1 MAPPSP
7 HRGGRRAL
15 TGERAHHDLSP
26 PLPGGE
32 RPPQLDDDA
41 AVPLDWHR
49 LRARRVHVG
58 RDRTRALLLGS
69 GRARRQRKSTGD
81 PLAPDSSDRPMRARF
96 PPARVPGLR
105 VLRLGGLVGRTVDA
119 TPRRGTQTEAIV
131 VVWAAI
137 LAVITLLSILPIFLY
152 NVDLSTLSFGS
163 DIPIVVGVG
172 ILLTGY
178 APAFAALLA
187 VRVVPGSG
195 GIRRLLA
202 PAVRWRVHPIW
213 YLIAI
218 LGPIGLFLVG
228 DVIRSL
234 LGLEVPSAWLALP
247 SASALT
253 FLAGAL
259 IAGSFGEEVGWR
271 GLAQPRLQ
279 QRRGALAAA
288 MMVGVL
294 WSLWHLWP
302 VLTPGGLAM
311 TGVSRVGLT

>member
-1 MAPPSP
+1 
-7 HRGGRRAL
+7 
-15 TGERAHHDLSP
+15 
-26 PLPGGE
+26 
-32 RPPQLDDDA
+32 
-41 AVPLDWHR
+41 
-49 LRARRVHVG
+49 
-58 RDRTRALLLGS
+58 
-69 GRARRQRKSTGD
+69 
-81 PLAPDSSDRPMRARF
+81 
-96 PPARVPGLR
+96 
-105 VLRLGGLVGRTVDA
+105 VDA
-119 TPRRGTQTEAIV
+119 TARRGTQNETVV

-137 LAVITLLSILPIFLY
+137 TALITLLSILPIFLY

-163 DIPIVVGVG
+163 DIPVVVGVG

-178 APAFAALLA
+178 APAFAAMLA
-187 VRVVPGSG
+187 VRFVPGAG

-213 YLIAI
+213 YAIAI

-247 SASALT
+247 SASALA

-288 MMVGVL
+288 IIVGVL

-302 VLTPGGLAM
+302 VLAPGGFAM
-311 TGVSRVGLT
+311 TGVSGVVLTFVRLVATSVVYAWLLKSTRGSLLIVMLAHAGHNVAAQVVPLPGGTQQADPVTALLYVAAAVIAVLFLGIRAGPTVRTAFPDSATPSGPSSS

>member
-1 MAPPSP
+1 
-7 HRGGRRAL
+7 
-15 TGERAHHDLSP
+15 
-26 PLPGGE
+26 
-32 RPPQLDDDA
+32 
-41 AVPLDWHR
+41 
-49 LRARRVHVG
+49 
-58 RDRTRALLLGS
+58 
-69 GRARRQRKSTGD
+69 
-81 PLAPDSSDRPMRARF
+81 
-96 PPARVPGLR
+96 
-105 VLRLGGLVGRTVDA
+105 
-119 TPRRGTQTEAIV
+119 

-137 LAVITLLSILPIFLY
+137 VAIITFLSILPIFVY
-152 NVDLSTLSFGS
+152 HVDLSTLSFGS

-187 VRVVPGSG
+187 VRFVPGSG
-195 GIRRLLA
+195 NIRQLLA

-213 YLIAI
+213 YVIAI

-247 SASALT
+247 SASALV

-279 QRRGALAAA
+279 VRHGALTAAIV
-288 MMVGVL
+288 VGVL

-302 VLTPGGLAM
+302 VLTPGGFAL
-311 TGVSRVGLT
+311 TGVAGVVLTVVRLIATSVVYAWLLNSTRGSLLIVMLAHAGHNIAAQVVPLPGGTQQADPVTALLYVAAAVIVVLFYGARWLSKAAAHPLVPGSPLSREA

>member
-1 MAPPSP
+1 
-7 HRGGRRAL
+7 
-15 TGERAHHDLSP
+15 
-26 PLPGGE
+26 
-32 RPPQLDDDA
+32 
-41 AVPLDWHR
+41 
-49 LRARRVHVG
+49 
-58 RDRTRALLLGS
+58 
-69 GRARRQRKSTGD
+69 
-81 PLAPDSSDRPMRARF
+81 
-96 PPARVPGLR
+96 
-105 VLRLGGLVGRTVDA
+105 VDA

-137 LAVITLLSILPIFLY
+137 LALITLLSILPIFLY

-187 VRVVPGSG
+187 VRIVPGSG

-311 TGVSRVGLT
+311 TGVSGVVLTFVRLIATSVVYAWLLNSTRGSLLIVMLAHAGHNIAAQVVPLPGGTQQADPVTALLYVAAAIIVVLFFGAKWLTKVSAYPPVPISP

>member
-1 MAPPSP
+1 M
-7 HRGGRRAL
+7 
-15 TGERAHHDLSP
+15 
-26 PLPGGE
+26 
-32 RPPQLDDDA
+32 
-41 AVPLDWHR
+41 
-49 LRARRVHVG
+49 
-58 RDRTRALLLGS
+58 
-69 GRARRQRKSTGD
+69 
-81 PLAPDSSDRPMRARF
+81 
-96 PPARVPGLR
+96 
-105 VLRLGGLVGRTVDA
+105 DA
-119 TPRRGTQTEAIV
+119 TPRRGSESATVV

-137 LAVITLLSILPIFLY
+137 LAIMTLVSILPIFLY
-152 NVDLSTLSFGS
+152 DVDLSTLSFGS

-202 PAVRWRVHPIW
+202 PAVRWRVHPVW

-234 LGLEVPSAWLALP
+234 LGLEVPPAWLALP
-247 SASALT
+247 SASALA

-288 MMVGVL
+288 IVVGVL

-302 VLTPGGLAM
+302 VVTPGGFAM
-311 TGVSRVGLT
+311 TGVSGVALTFMRLTATSVVYAWLLNSTRGSLLIVMLAHAGHNIAVRVVPLPPGTQQGDPVTALLYVAAAVLVVLFYGANWLSKSPGVSNGPALALSPHSS

>member
-1 MAPPSP
+1 M
-7 HRGGRRAL
+7 
-15 TGERAHHDLSP
+15 
-26 PLPGGE
+26 
-32 RPPQLDDDA
+32 
-41 AVPLDWHR
+41 
-49 LRARRVHVG
+49 
-58 RDRTRALLLGS
+58 
-69 GRARRQRKSTGD
+69 
-81 PLAPDSSDRPMRARF
+81 
-96 PPARVPGLR
+96 
-105 VLRLGGLVGRTVDA
+105 DA
-119 TPRRGTQTEAIV
+119 TPRRGSGSATVV

-137 LAVITLLSILPIFLY
+137 LAIMTLVSILPIFLY
-152 NVDLSTLSFGS
+152 DVDLSTLSFGS

-202 PAVRWRVHPIW
+202 PAVRWRVHPVW

-234 LGLEVPSAWLALP
+234 LGLEVPPAWLALP
-247 SASALT
+247 SASALA

-288 MMVGVL
+288 IVVGVL

-302 VLTPGGLAM
+302 VVTPGGFAM
-311 TGVSRVGLT
+311 TGVSGVALTFMRLTATSVVYAWLLNSTRGSLLIVMLAHAGHNIAVRVVPLPPGTQQGDPVTALLYVAAAVLVVLFYGANWLSKSPGVSNGPALALSPHSS

>member
-1 MAPPSP
+1 M
-7 HRGGRRAL
+7 
-15 TGERAHHDLSP
+15 
-26 PLPGGE
+26 
-32 RPPQLDDDA
+32 
-41 AVPLDWHR
+41 
-49 LRARRVHVG
+49 
-58 RDRTRALLLGS
+58 
-69 GRARRQRKSTGD
+69 
-81 PLAPDSSDRPMRARF
+81 
-96 PPARVPGLR
+96 
-105 VLRLGGLVGRTVDA
+105 DA

-137 LAVITLLSILPIFLY
+137 LALITLLSILPIFLY

-187 VRVVPGSG
+187 VRIVPGSG

-311 TGVSRVGLT
+311 TGVSGVVLTFVRLIATSVVYAWLLNSTRGSLLIVMLAHAGHNIAAQVVPLPGGTQQADPVTALLYVAAAIIVVLFFGAKWLTKVSAYPPVPISP